1 MHHLRSSLDG
11 TGLRDL
17 PLPPVRG
24 YDHRTLCPLP
34 GSERTLRLQE
44 VRLPGSLGDRV
55 GRVVVTFRAMPS
67 GPEVETS
74 TIRAAL
80 HAFFGEDLRDLVEK
94 PVAFGLV
101 GLEAVVLLE
110 DAGGRLEAAESAIR
124 GFEGVGSVETL
135 SVDIV

>member
-1 MHHLRSSLDG
+1 MYHLRSSLDG
-11 TGLRDL
+11 TGLRNL
-17 PLPPVRG
+17 PVSPVRG

-34 GSERTLRLQE
+34 GSKCTLRLQE

-55 GRVVVTFRAMPS
+55 GRVVVTFRAMPA

-74 TIRAAL
+74 AIRAAL

-110 DAGGRLEAAESAIR
+110 DAEGRLEAAESAIR
-124 GFEGVGSVETL
+124 GLEGVGSVETL
-135 SVDIV
+135 SVDLL